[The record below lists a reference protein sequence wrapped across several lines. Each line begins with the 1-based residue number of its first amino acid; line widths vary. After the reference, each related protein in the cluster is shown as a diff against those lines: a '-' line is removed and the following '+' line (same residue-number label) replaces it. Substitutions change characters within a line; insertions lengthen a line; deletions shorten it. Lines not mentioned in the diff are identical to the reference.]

1 MNNQCKSSNQGWT
14 LKLWKYASTLYHT
27 FNESYCMRDSVYCIS
42 IIRGIPQIKS
52 LEQENSHGSKSGFI
66 YLSTSTAGGRKTKT
80 RTSLVRLHFLVKSCP
95 CHCFL
100 LRFYPAEPL
109 VTQHPTSK
117 SSISGSCRCNTRRIS
132 SSSSSSTSLTTSC
145 RGPRHSRWPGLSSE
159 CAWPTRRRPRTS
171 LSGEM

>member
-1 MNNQCKSSNQGWT
+1 MV
-14 LKLWKYASTLYHT
+14 
-27 FNESYCMRDSVYCIS
+27 F
-42 IIRGIPQIKS
+42 PQIKS

-66 YLSTSTAGGRKTKT
+66 YLSTSTANGRKTKT

-132 SSSSSSTSLTTSC
+132 SSSSSSSSSTSVVLDIRDG
-145 RGPRHSRWPGLSSE
+145 RGSAANARGQREGDQEHHPAGK
-159 CAWPTRRRPRTS
+159 CDGQAGNYVRRADVI
-171 LSGEM
+171 

>member
-1 MNNQCKSSNQGWT
+1 MALFAQPPTILLT
-14 LKLWKYASTLYHT
+14 L
-27 FNESYCMRDSVYCIS
+27 
-42 IIRGIPQIKS
+42 GIPQIKS

-66 YLSTSTAGGRKTKT
+66 YLSTSTAGGRETKT

-100 LRFYPAEPL
+100 LRFYPAERL

-132 SSSSSSTSLTTSC
+132 SSSSSSSSTSINTIITTPC

-171 LSGEM
+171 PSGEM